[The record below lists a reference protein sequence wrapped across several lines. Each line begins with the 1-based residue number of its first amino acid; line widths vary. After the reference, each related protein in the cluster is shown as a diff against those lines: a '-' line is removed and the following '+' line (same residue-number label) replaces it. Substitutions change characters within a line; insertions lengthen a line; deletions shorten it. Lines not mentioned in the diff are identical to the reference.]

1 MYFIYM
7 RVIKQGIDFHIPF
20 DDSKHRE
27 LIVIS
32 TKSWESEREGRE
44 LACGLELLKR
54 LCFLFGFC

>member
-1 MYFIYM
+1 MQ
-7 RVIKQGIDFHIPF
+7 VIKQGIDFHIPF

-54 LCFLFGFC
+54 LRFLYGFC